1 MIAWSNKTKRS
12 KLIKELEKYIIRRCT
27 ASDAEAN
34 SLICLA
40 TFIET
45 FSDSEISAN
54 DIIAHCIADHL
65 LQVYENTLSQPD
77 SGLWLVINVRNM
89 CLLEYMFPF
98 ANRETRINKL
108 VYVEHRR
115 LYVLS
120 QFQSSCIG
128 RMLLAKMMGF

>member
-77 SGLWLVINVRNM
+77 SGLWLVRD
-89 CLLEYMFPF
+89 
-98 ANRETRINKL
+98 
-108 VYVEHRR
+108 
-115 LYVLS
+115 S
-120 QFQSSCIG
+120 
-128 RMLLAKMMGF
+128 